1 MGTERDDEER
11 TMSEIIPWLPSGTN
25 YQPSTRA
32 VRDCSR
38 LLSFE
43 FFYPFF
49 PSPNRFTIIKIIAKK
64 FETILGILD
73 RIFIYFILWY
83 VVQLREEEGFLFVKN
98 GCIMILLL
106 LLLAPMD
113 VPLMS
118 PLMLPTAITPLI
130 NRLAAVFS
138 ENVVEIVI
146 CSRVVSTFFFYNWN

>member
-49 PSPNRFTIIKIIAKK
+49 PSPNRSIIKIIAKK
-64 FETILGILD
+64 FETIDDSWNFRSNIYL
-73 RIFIYFILWY
+73 FYFICCTIKG
-83 VVQLREEEGFLFVKN
+83 REVFFFFVKN

-146 CSRVVSTFFFYNWN
+146 CSRVVSTFFFL

>member
-64 FETILGILD
+64 FETILGILE
-73 RIFIYFILWY
+73 RIFIYFILWC
-83 VVQLREEEGFLFVKN
+83 VVQLREERFFFCKKWLHYDF
-98 GCIMILLL
+98 
-106 LLLAPMD
+106 
-113 VPLMS
+113 
-118 PLMLPTAITPLI
+118 
-130 NRLAAVFS
+130 
-138 ENVVEIVI
+138 IVI
-146 CSRVVSTFFFYNWN
+146 AIGSHGRAINEPFDVADCNYAVN